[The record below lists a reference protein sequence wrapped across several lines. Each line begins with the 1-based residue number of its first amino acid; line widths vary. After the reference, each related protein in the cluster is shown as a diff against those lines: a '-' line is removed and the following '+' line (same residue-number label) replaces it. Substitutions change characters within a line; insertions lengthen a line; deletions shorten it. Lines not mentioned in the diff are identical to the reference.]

1 LWHPQFS
8 AVCGVLG
15 GLWALE
21 WAWHSALGGLWEF
34 HVGVENFDGLWA
46 LDRFVGVRGFVGVK
60 VGLWAFK
67 WPFVGVR
74 EAFVGVRV
82 SLWALKWTWQTSFL

>member
-1 LWHPQFS
+1 VGVRVGLWAFMW
-8 AVCGVLG
+8 AWKTLV

-21 WAWHSALGGLWEF
+21 
-34 HVGVENFDGLWA
+34 GLWA
-46 LDRFVGVRGFVGVK
+46 L
-60 VGLWAFK
+60 K

-82 SLWALKWTWQTSFL
+82 SLWALKWTWQTSFLTFLLGVSIGIDESNTF